1 MKTLKNLMA
10 IVFIFVISISGIQA
24 QDIITAKDLVKIM
37 RQPNTIIVSARTPA
51 DYEKVHITGAVNVNH
66 NDLYG
71 EHTILLPAANI
82 AKQLGAKGISE
93 SKAIVLY
100 DEGSEKYAGRMYWI
114 LKYMGAKDVKILD
127 GGMPAWKAARKPVTR
142 AAATVKATTFNA
154 SVQAKYLATMAEVQ
168 KASASGSYVIV
179 DARAANEYDGTNPET
194 TLDRPGHVPSAIN
207 IEYKNVLTD
216 KGMLK
221 SNDEI
226 QAIFTKN
233 GVTKDKTV
241 IVYCKTSV
249 RAGILFHV
257 LTSALDY
264 PNVKVYDGAYLEWQ
278 LKTSNKIVQ

>member
-1 MKTLKNLMA
+1 MKNLKNFMA
-10 IVFIFVISISGIQA
+10 LVFIFVISISGIQA
-24 QDIITAKDLVKIM
+24 QDIITSKDLVKIM
-37 RQPNTIIVSARTPA
+37 RQPNTIIVSARTPT

-71 EHTILLPAANI
+71 ENTILLPAANI

-93 SKAIVLY
+93 SKTIVLY

-127 GGMPAWKAARKPVTR
+127 GGMPAWKMARKPVTR

-207 IEYKNVLTD
+207 IEYTNVLTD

-278 LKTSNKIVQ
+278 LKTSNKILQ